1 VPGAVAS
8 VRFADH
14 PSTGG
19 AAEIGAYLGL
29 CVLTRTD
36 LVALVVLVGLP
47 LAVFARSASCSS
59 GKVRSGAPRVVVL
72 VVARGRAQPR
82 DVLADHTRVQR
93 HRCGARRCQLR
104 HDLAGHSRDGGRRVC
119 GRRSLRWEP
128 ARGGAEQLA
137 AGATMRAATKLRW
150 SRGGR
155 AGRPALGVVDP
166 IAGARLEALTG
177 RPVWVTELAT
187 WYLYLLVPT
196 AVFGAVVLR
205 RRRLLLFPF
214 AAMIVLAT
222 SPRHWRMGMRGSASR
237 PMPQWRSWP
246 AWRSTRCGGA
256 SSGRRARPVHR
267 SATGSTRAGLRRA
280 LSSTSRR
287 YARRLA
293 SSPRAKDDRACP
305 AAS

>member
-1 VPGAVAS
+1 MVVGGCADAAASGGNQPAVA
-8 VRFADH
+8 
-14 PSTGG
+14 
-19 AAEIGAYLGL
+19 
-29 CVLTRTD
+29 
-36 LVALVVLVGLP
+36 
-47 LAVFARSASCSS
+47 
-59 GKVRSGAPRVVVL
+59 
-72 VVARGRAQPR
+72 
-82 DVLADHTRVQR
+82 
-93 HRCGARRCQLR
+93 
-104 HDLAGHSRDGGRRVC
+104 
-119 GRRSLRWEP
+119 
-128 ARGGAEQLA
+128 AEQLA

-150 SRGGR
+150 SAWRPSGSAGSGRRRSDRRG
-155 AGRPALGVVDP
+155 P
-166 IAGARLEALTG
+166 LEALTG

-222 SPRHWRMGMRGSASR
+222 LIAALAYGDARFRVEADAAMAILAGVALDSLWRRIERTAGQTRSPGQPRVDTR
-237 PMPQWRSWP
+237 P
-246 AWRSTRCGGA
+246 
-256 SSGRRARPVHR
+256 
-267 SATGSTRAGLRRA
+267 GLRRA